1 MTTETIETPATQAD
15 PEPETQTE
23 EPTAEPVAEPAA
35 ETSPEAAAAPTQVEV
50 VEAEKPD
57 YMTRADWEREKAEL
71 VQRTAAD
78 TLEADRRKRQTENA
92 RRAKAEQDARESEQE
107 AVDTLRAALGA
118 KGIFEVP
125 DDAALAAINRIA
137 SKKAERLSKASLDT
151 LDDAWDYIT
160 APAYGK
166 KVDLA
171 DEAEPAASRLVP
183 KVQHLID
190 AIRPAIETKAREGY
204 IAEAELP
211 KYVEAEIAKRA
222 ANGRKGQEE
231 VPHVEGTP
239 TLSHANTLEGWE
251 ARVAHQGEEGYPM
264 MSDADWA
271 TYRQIRRDRGL

>member
-1 MTTETIETPATQAD
+1 MTTETIEIPATPAD
-15 PEPETQTE
+15 PEPQTVETE
-23 EPTAEPVAEPAA
+23 EPTTEPVAEPAA
-35 ETSPEAAAAPTQVEV
+35 PEPEAAAAPQVEV

-57 YMTRADWEREKAEL
+57 YMTRADWEREKAE
-71 VQRTAAD
+71 VASRAAAD
-78 TLEADRRKRQTENA
+78 ALESDRRKRQTENA

-239 TLSHANTLEGWE
+239 TPSVMSWAAYMNLPEETRLAMPAAERQ
-251 ARVAHQGEEGYPM
+251 AIMVA
-264 MSDADWA
+264 DRKA
-271 TYRQIRRDRGL
+271 RGL